1 MAAIITTLPVVIVAA
16 AGTPVPLSATPIFA
30 SSIILEADTLNTGQ
44 IYWGGAGVSAANGN
58 SIKPSQPY
66 SITCDTNKF
75 DLSHGNAS
83 KLDLSQIYIDADTN
97 GNKVRITYFPWTG
110 I

>member
-1 MAAIITTLPVVIVAA
+1 MAAQITTLPIVTIPT
-16 AGTPVPLSATPIFA
+16 AGVPVPLSATPIFA

-44 IYWGGAGVSAANGN
+44 IYWGDSNVSAAKGN

-75 DLSHGNAS
+75 DLSHGNAT
-83 KLDLSQIYIDADTN
+83 KLDLSLIYIDTDTN
-97 GNKVRITYFPWTG
+97 NNKVRVTYFPWTG